1 MNIGQT
7 ARLIGAAARM
17 IRYCEQIGFV
27 AGAAATLDSR
37 RADSQL
43 LRLVRRGRD
52 FGFTIERAL
61 ILLQLWR
68 ARSDAD
74 AGTIA
79 RGQADALKHRITDMQ
94 AMVSALEHL
103 ASFVKSDARGDG
115 PNRNDMANDK
125 AAIAP
130 AGRARMPLRGPARF
144 AAEKAALAPWRAS
157 TGRRT

>member
-1 MNIGQT
+1 MLIGAS
-7 ARLIGAAARM
+7 ARLIRDL
-17 IRYCEQIGFV
+17 EQIGFIARV
-27 AGAAATLDSR
+27 GGTAGSR
-37 RADSQL
+37 RAFSQM
-43 LRLVRRGRD
+43 LRLARRGRD
-52 FGFTIERAL
+52 LGLTIERAL

-79 RGQADALKHRITDMQ
+79 HRHADALKRHITDIQ

-103 ASFVKSDARGDG
+103 ASFAKSDARGDG

-130 AGRARMPLRGPARF
+130 AGRARLRLRRNPARF
-144 AAEKAALAPWRAS
+144 AAEKAALAPWCAS
-157 TGRRT
+157 TERRT